1 MTIFNLKIFQ
11 MATVIN
17 IFVATLVV
25 SLVSLVGILF
35 LFVREK
41 LIKRVAMVLVAFAS
55 GSLIGGA
62 FFHLI
67 PESLKRNEDWALLV
81 VVVGILSFLVLE
93 KFLCWRHCHEE
104 LCDLY
109 GFVYL
114 NLIGDGIH
122 NFLDGMIIAGSFLV
136 SAEMG
141 VVTTI
146 VILSHEVPQE
156 LGDFWVLI
164 YAGFTKARALLFNLL
179 SALTA
184 VLGGMFAYFYS
195 MYIHDLRSMLLP
207 FAAGGFI
214 YIALVDLIPELHK
227 RRKPK
232 EAWLQFMFIGL
243 GVVALWLSTMIYDY

>member
-1 MTIFNLKIFQ
+1 
-11 MATVIN
+11 MATALN
-17 IFVATLVV
+17 ILVATFVV
-25 SLVSLVGILF
+25 SLVSLIGILF
-35 LFVREK
+35 LSISEA
-41 LIKRVAMVLVAFAS
+41 LLKRISLVLVAFAS

-67 PESLKRNEDWALLV
+67 PESIERDNNWAMPI

-93 KFLCWRHCHEE
+93 KFLCWRHCHEDKCE
-104 LCDLY
+104 VHS
-109 GFVYL
+109 FVYL

-136 SAEMG
+136 NTEMG
-141 VVTTI
+141 VITTA
-146 VILSHEVPQE
+146 VILFHEVPQE
-156 LGDFWVLI
+156 LGDFGVLI
-164 YAGFTKARALLFNLL
+164 YGGFTKARALLFNLL

-184 VLGGMFAYFYS
+184 VLGGMFAYFFS
-195 MYIHDLRSMLLP
+195 MHIHDLSSILLP

-232 EAWLQFMFIGL
+232 EALVQFAFIVL
-243 GVVALWLSTMIYDY
+243 GVAVLWIATMIYQD